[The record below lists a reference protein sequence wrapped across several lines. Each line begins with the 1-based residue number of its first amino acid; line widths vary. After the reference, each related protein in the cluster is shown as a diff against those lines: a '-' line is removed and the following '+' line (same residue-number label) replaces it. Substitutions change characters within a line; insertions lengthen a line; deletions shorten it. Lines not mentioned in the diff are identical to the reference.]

1 MQLNLVLTLFVC
13 FYQLQQYRQKKDG
26 KGSKSSG
33 KANKPD
39 LDVVTDE
46 SSSVAK
52 QTKGKKQLPET
63 LENQVPVQDS
73 ATELVDSS
81 NADVTTSD
89 LSSTSDLPTEV
100 SETDV
105 SVSTSVPDEN
115 LQSSNLDDAVPA
127 ASLKTVNIEE
137 NPESDY
143 VSVTPVG
150 LEAVLDNFAG
160 KAGEVKAASG
170 EDQVPDVG
178 AMQEHDHTCSSEPD
192 NTVSLI
198 HLEKE
203 DRDQVS
209 SRELE
214 EDTKIEYANSAPE
227 QTNDHDDM
235 AGVKNMD
242 WSSSTGLQSSGPGST
257 IQPKE
262 DGTGGFHDDGGV
274 KLSHRSGDSESSPV
288 SLTQLAKALQLLSED
303 ELRFVMAGREAVNG
317 GDLKNDGDMKCDSV
331 EFPERL
337 TEQLYIQNFE
347 KELTYLQLCEEC
359 DVRKKIDHENSSI
372 SASLCDVEGKNKIL
386 SEELAACRSE
396 LDRVT
401 SEMEKLQLELKRSE
415 HELSNVSSE
424 LVDSKNLL
432 SEVQAKHEN
441 LSGNVFSLT
450 EEKHKLEKEK
460 GDLSLESEKF
470 KKDLMECKSLL
481 EVSQVENANTK
492 ESLALVMAER
502 AKLEEEKESYVS
514 EYEHFVKENKNFSM
528 ELLESQDLV
537 ESLRSEIA
545 KLNEN
550 LELAA
555 KEETR
560 LGEEVNQL
568 NVEKEAA
575 LTELTN
581 CKSLLE
587 LSQAENTNLNEQ
599 FVHNSEQFSM
609 ELSESQHLVES
620 LHSEIAKLS
629 ENLDL
634 VTKEKTRLVEEVNR
648 LTVEMEEK
656 EHSVKENKK
665 FSMELLDSQDL
676 VESLRSEIAKLNENL
691 ELVTKEETRLGE
703 EVNKLTVEKEAAETE
718 LTNCKSLLELSQAE
732 NANFNEQFVHS
743 SKNFSLELSESQQFV
758 ESLRA
763 EIAKLSEDLDLV
775 TIEKTRLGEEV
786 NCLTVEKEEKEHLL
800 NENKKFSMELLES
813 QDLVES
819 LRSEIAKLNENLEL
833 VAKEET
839 TLKEEVN
846 QLTVEKEAALTEL
859 TNCKS
864 LLELSQ
870 AENANFNEQ
879 LVHSSKNFSLELS
892 ESQQLVESL
901 RAEIAKLSENFDLV
915 TKEKTRLEEEV
926 IRLTAEREVALAE
939 LANCKSLMNDLQ
951 VEHEKSMADLKD
963 GAHLLEKL
971 SKENVNL
978 TSTFPPDSKLE
989 EPSNR
994 LEETFLRNVI
1004 LDEYLKQYVFTVE
1017 AKKGELVILCEDL
1030 RQEVIA
1036 TRTKSSELKEKLSNS
1051 ESRIQEL
1058 QEQVDELQQQADH
1071 MTEKNKDLEG
1081 RNELA
1086 SYVIH
1091 KIFDNLQKIVQDSG
1105 PPTEQSEDD
1114 TASEQLDHLEISNY
1128 DVLIEKLIMILH
1140 ERAQLE
1146 SKNREYNV
1154 ESSRRMKDMEEL
1166 NKRCIN
1172 PDVILKLIENIQCL
1186 VTLDNI
1192 DFQPDEPL
1200 SYLESVI
1207 HYLLKNLKFN
1217 EAKLIDLQN
1226 EIDNLTS
1233 SIVSYEIQSHVL
1245 KESLIAAMEQVV
1257 IHQSE
1262 TQLKETELS
1271 QSEQRVSAL
1280 REKLHIAVTKGKG
1293 LIQQRESLKQNLAAT
1308 SNELEKCLHELQ
1320 LKDATLQETE
1330 TKLRT
1335 YSEAGERMEAL
1346 ESELSYIRNSATAL
1360 RESFLLK
1367 DSVLQR
1373 IEEILEDLDLP
1384 EDFHVR
1390 DIIDKIDW
1398 LAKSVSQSQNSFP
1411 VSNQL
1416 GTIERTRSNPESGSR
1431 AMDGLYP
1438 ESGSRGMDGWREDL
1452 EPSSG
1457 LDDELRRNYEELQ
1470 NKFYG
1475 LAEQNEMLEQS
1486 LMERNNLVQRWE
1498 EVLDKINMPSQFRSL
1513 EPEDRIDWL
1522 RVALLESNDRCALL
1536 QQDNRELEKIHGS
1549 LAADLEESQRRL
1561 VDLESTLKAITDERE
1576 QLSASLEAQS
1586 HDYNK
1591 ISEKASLYEIENQ
1604 KLQNEVLTL
1613 HLKLDEKSVDGE
1625 HINHIHGEIRR
1636 LQDLVKEML
1645 QVSEMEDLD
1654 SNTSDIQCLEG
1665 LLRKLADKQITGYE
1679 ERSVD
1684 QSNVHGELERKL
1696 EAVEGYL
1703 VQVQDERE
1711 RLVEKTQT
1719 LISEVEAL
1727 EVKNQELKNLLVQ
1740 EEQKTAT
1747 LKEKLNMHEEL
1758 ERKLEAVEGNLVQV
1772 KDERERLVEKSQTLI
1787 NEVEALEVKNHE
1799 LKNLLVEEEQKTASV
1814 TEKLNM
1820 HEELERKLEAVQ
1832 SELVQVKDERE
1843 RLVEKSQTLIDEV
1856 KELESKNQEL
1866 KNLLFQEEQKT
1877 ASVKEKLNVAVRKG
1891 KSLVQVRDSMKQT
1904 INDLTSQVDRLND
1917 EIKVRE
1923 NTILEF
1929 QQKMNDIVAS
1939 QELVENK
1946 DSEIRS
1952 LKDRLEESENELHDK
1967 RNTMSMILGALAEI
1981 DLGVDTRTSDP
1992 FEKMKQIEKVIQ
2004 DLQAAMLSAEQD
2016 SRKSKRAAELLLAE
2030 LNEVQE
2036 RNEDLLE
2043 EISELSRQRDSA
2055 EASNRESL
2063 TRLEQ
2068 LSALHSE
2075 ERNSQFSELTNLKS
2089 CIEQLSPGLSK
2100 IYNLLDNVLPKDL
2113 EYLYNLEAGV
2123 KLSLESND
2131 ASNAGGQ
2138 TLTSSHGGIS
2148 SRSESKVNALFK
2160 SFFDNKTEELHNDNT
2175 IIDLWKFIGF
2185 HMQELITKIDS
2196 FEEKLQSHSKSLH
2209 EQAVLLCQTVPTLY
2223 EEITSHKHSLD
2234 SAKEEIAWLESTGKQ
2249 KETENVMLRKYI
2261 STLYEACNNSVLE
2274 IQKSKG
2280 EMVADD
2286 SLVEDILSGETISV
2300 SEEGVTNIVNRLL
2313 SAVKDYHS
2321 NQTENVEVKLKEM
2334 KATISNLQKELTEK
2348 DVQKDRISVE
2358 LVSQIKRAEAAATSH
2373 LQELESAKAHI
2384 NDLKDQCNLLEQR
2397 IKELEGQ
2404 ESVLVELHE
2413 KVKSLTESSTAKEQE
2428 NEALLQALDEEEAQM
2443 EDLRNK
2449 ISELE
2454 RLVKQKNLDLESAEA
2469 ARGKALKKLSIT
2481 VSKFDELHHLSE
2493 TLVSEVDKL
2502 QSQLQERDSEISFL
2516 RDEITRITSDSL
2528 QALKTDE
2535 RGLIDIQDILTWLD
2549 LMAPGV
2555 VTRDVNLDDNKNE
2568 QGQEQKEILKK
2579 QIMSIILE
2587 LKDLRQ
2593 VTQSKE
2599 DQLHIERSKVDE
2611 LIRSLREKESR
2622 LSLHE
2627 NEVSSPQPTSGTSEI
2642 VEVEPL
2648 LNKWPSQGTSM
2659 APQVRSLRK
2668 VNNDQLAISIDDV
2681 DSDDR
2686 DKLDDDDDDKAHGFK
2701 SLTTSK
2707 FVPRFTRP
2715 VTDFVDGLWVS
2726 CDRTLMRQPALRL
2739 SLILYWALMHALL
2752 AYTCNVSSLR
2762 TEPPRSDLHGQAAAS
2777 LFLRIDVLLREFVI
2791 VLESSSQW
2799 SHVNIRRVEDA
2810 ALQTLFEHA

>member
-1 MQLNLVLTLFVC
+1 MDKNKNRTDLLAAGRKK
-13 FYQLQQYRQKKDG
+13 LQQYRQKKDG
-26 KGSKSSG
+26 KGGKSSG

-39 LDVVTDE
+39 PDVNTEE

-52 QTKGKKQLPET
+52 QTKGKKQSAET
-63 LENQVPVQDS
+63 NVPVQDS

-81 NADVTTSD
+81 NADITAPD

-105 SVSTSVPDEN
+105 SVNTSVPDEN
-115 LQSSNLDDAVPA
+115 LQSSNLDDAMPA
-127 ASLKTVNIEE
+127 DLSPKRVNIEGQ
-137 NPESDY
+137 PDSDY

-150 LEAVLDNFAG
+150 FEAVLDNIAG
-160 KAGEVKAASG
+160 KAGDVKAASG

-178 AMQEHDHTCSSEPD
+178 AMQEHDHSCSEPD

-198 HLEKE
+198 HLEK
-203 DRDQVS
+203 DDKDQVDS
-209 SRELE
+209 AKVE
-214 EDTKIEYANSAPE
+214 EDTKMEYTDSAPE
-227 QTNDHDDM
+227 QTNEHEDHM
-235 AGVKNMD
+235 AG
-242 WSSSTGLQSSGPGST
+242 
-257 IQPKE
+257 
-262 DGTGGFHDDGGV
+262 FRDDGGV
-274 KLSHRSGDSESSPV
+274 KLSDRSGESEFGPV

-303 ELRFVMAGREAVNG
+303 ELRFVMAGREADNG
-317 GDLKNDGDMKCDSV
+317 GDMKSDSV
-331 EFPERL
+331 ELHEKL
-337 TEQLYIQNFE
+337 KEQLYINNIE
-347 KELTYLQLCEEC
+347 KEVTYLQLCEER
-359 DVRKKIDHENSSI
+359 DVRKEIDYEKLSL
-372 SASLCDVEGKNKIL
+372 SASLRDVEGKNKIF
-386 SEELAACRSE
+386 SEELATCKSE

-401 SEMEKLQLELKRSE
+401 SEMEKLQIELKRSE
-415 HELSNVSSE
+415 HELSE

-432 SEVQAKHEN
+432 SEFQAKHEN
-441 LSGNVFSLT
+441 LSENVFSLS
-450 EEKHKLEKEK
+450 EENEKLKKE
-460 GDLSLESEKF
+460 
-470 KKDLMECKSLL
+470 LMDCKSLL
-481 EVSQVENANTK
+481 ELSQVENVNTK

-514 EYEHFVKENKNFSM
+514 EYEHFVKENKKFST

-537 ESLRSEIA
+537 EKLRSEIA

-568 NVEKEAA
+568 TGEKEAA

-587 LSQAENTNLNEQ
+587 LSQAEIANSNEQ
-599 FVHNSEQFSM
+599 FVHNSKNFSA

-620 LHSEIAKLS
+620 LHAEIAKLS

-634 VTKEKTRLVEEVNR
+634 VTKEKTRLGEEVNR
-648 LTVEMEEK
+648 LTVEIE
-656 EHSVKENKK
+656 ENKK
-665 FSMELLDSQDL
+665 VSMELLESQDL
-676 VESLRSEIAKLNENL
+676 VESLRLEIAKLNENY

-703 EVNKLTVEKEAAETE
+703 EVNKLTVEKEAA
-718 LTNCKSLLELSQAE
+718 
-732 NANFNEQFVHS
+732 
-743 SKNFSLELSESQQFV
+743 
-758 ESLRA
+758 
-763 EIAKLSEDLDLV
+763 
-775 TIEKTRLGEEV
+775 
-786 NCLTVEKEEKEHLL
+786 
-800 NENKKFSMELLES
+800 
-813 QDLVES
+813 
-819 LRSEIAKLNENLEL
+819 
-833 VAKEET
+833 
-839 TLKEEVN
+839 
-846 QLTVEKEAALTEL
+846 LTEL

-870 AENANFNEQ
+870 TENANFNEQ
-879 LVHSSKNFSLELS
+879 FVHSSKNFSLELS

-901 RAEIAKLSENFDLV
+901 RAEIAKLSENLDLV
-915 TKEKTRLEEEV
+915 TTEKTRLEEEVNRLTVEKEEKEDLLESLRSEIGKLNGNLELVAKEETSLKEEVNQLTVEKEKALTELTDCKSLLELSQSENANFNEQLVHSSKNFSLELSESQHLTESLRAEIAKLNENLDLVTEEKTRLEEEV
-926 IRLTAEREVALAE
+926 IRLTVEREEALTE
-939 LANCKSLMNDLQ
+939 LANCKTIMNDLQ
-951 VEHEKSMADLKD
+951 VKYEKSTA
-963 GAHLLEKL
+963 
-971 SKENVNL
+971 
-978 TSTFPPDSKLE
+978 DSKLE
-989 EPSNR
+989 ELSNS
-994 LEETFLRNVI
+994 LEEIFLKNVI
-1004 LDEYLKQYVFTVE
+1004 LDEYVKQYVFTVE
-1017 AKKGELVILCEDL
+1017 ANKGELVILLENL
-1030 RQEVIA
+1030 KQEVIT
-1036 TRTKSSELKEKLSNS
+1036 TRTKNS
-1051 ESRIQEL
+1051 
-1058 QEQVDELQQQADH
+1058 ELQQQADD
-1071 MTEKNKDLEG
+1071 MTEKNKDLEES
-1081 RNELA
+1081 NELA
-1086 SYVIH
+1086 SYVIR
-1091 KIFDNLQKIVQDSG
+1091 KVFDNLQKLVDNSG
-1105 PPTEQSEDD
+1105 PSTEQSEDN

-1128 DVLIEKLIMILH
+1128 DVFIEKLIMILH

-1154 ESSRRMKDMEEL
+1154 ELLRRLKDMEEL

-1172 PDVILKLIENIQCL
+1172 PDVILKLFENIQCM
-1186 VTLDNI
+1186 VTLDNVV
-1192 DFQPDEPL
+1192 FQPDEPL
-1200 SYLESVI
+1200 SSLESIIQHLV
-1207 HYLLKNLKFN
+1207 KNLKFN
-1217 EAKLIDLQN
+1217 ETNLNDLQN
-1226 EIDNLTS
+1226 EIDHLTS
-1233 SIVSYEIQSHVL
+1233 SIVSYEIESHVL
-1245 KESLIAAMEQVV
+1245 KGSLITAMEQVAV
-1257 IHQSE
+1257 HQSDA
-1262 TQLKETELS
+1262 QLKETELS

-1384 EDFHVR
+1384 EEFHAR

-1398 LAKSVSQSQNSFP
+1398 LAKSVSQSQNSFS
-1411 VSNQL
+1411 VSNQP
-1416 GTIERTRSNPESGSR
+1416 GTIERTRSYPESVSR
-1431 AMDGLYP
+1431 AMD
-1438 ESGSRGMDGWREDL
+1438 SWREVL

-1498 EVLDKINMPSQFRSL
+1498 EVLDKIDMPSQFRSL
-1513 EPEDRIDWL
+1513 EPEDRIEWL
-1522 RVALLESNDRCALL
+1522 RVALLESNDRCTLL
-1536 QQDNRELEKIHGS
+1536 QQDVTELEKIHGS

-1561 VDLESTLKAITDERE
+1561 VDLGSTLKVITDEREQLSASFEESQRRLVDLESTLKVITDERE
-1576 QLSASLEAQS
+1576 QLSASLEAQG
-1586 HDYNK
+1586 HEYNE
-1591 ISEKASLYEIENQ
+1591 ISEKASLYEIENE

-1613 HLKLDEKSVDGE
+1613 HKKLDEKYVD
-1625 HINHIHGEIRR
+1625 EIRR

-1645 QVSEMEDLD
+1645 HVSEMEDLD
-1654 SNTSDIQCLEG
+1654 SNTSDIECLEG
-1665 LLRKLADKQITGYE
+1665 LLRKLADKHVTGYG

-1684 QSNVHGELERKL
+1684 QSHMHEELERKL
-1696 EAVEGYL
+1696 EAVEGDL
-1703 VQVQDERE
+1703 VQVKDERD
-1711 RLVEKTQT
+1711 RLAEKSQT
-1719 LISEVEAL
+1719 LIDEVEAL
-1727 EVKNQELKNLLVQ
+1727 EVKNQELKDSLATVKEKLNMHEELERKLEAVESELVQVKDERGRLVEKSQTLSDEVEALKAKNQELKNLLVQ

-1747 LKEKLNMHEEL
+1747 
-1758 ERKLEAVEGNLVQV
+1758 
-1772 KDERERLVEKSQTLI
+1772 
-1787 NEVEALEVKNHE
+1787 
-1799 LKNLLVEEEQKTASV
+1799 
-1814 TEKLNM
+1814 
-1820 HEELERKLEAVQ
+1820 
-1832 SELVQVKDERE
+1832 
-1843 RLVEKSQTLIDEV
+1843 
-1856 KELESKNQEL
+1856 
-1866 KNLLFQEEQKT
+1866 
-1877 ASVKEKLNVAVRKG
+1877 VKEKLNVAVRKG

-1904 INDLTSQVDRLND
+1904 INDLTSQVDRLTD

-1929 QQKMNDIVAS
+1929 QQKMKDIFVS
-1939 QELVENK
+1939 QELMENK
-1946 DSEIRS
+1946 DSEIRF
-1952 LKDRLEESENELHDK
+1952 LKNRLEQSENELHEK

-1981 DLGVDTRTSDP
+1981 DPAVDSRTNDP
-1992 FEKMKQIEKVIQ
+1992 LEKMKQIEKVIQ
-2004 DLQAAMLSAEQD
+2004 DLQAATSSAEQD

-2075 ERNSQFSELTNLKS
+2075 ERSSQFSELTNLKS
-2089 CIEQLSPGLSK
+2089 RLEQLSPAFSK
-2100 IYNLLDNVLPKDL
+2100 VNNLLNDVLPKDL

-2123 KLSLESND
+2123 KSLLESND
-2131 ASNAGGQ
+2131 TSNVGAQ
-2138 TLTSSHGGIS
+2138 TLTSSYSDIS
-2148 SRSESKVNALFK
+2148 SKSESKVNALFK
-2160 SFFDNKTEELHNDNT
+2160 SFFDSKTEELHNDNT
-2175 IIDLWKFIGF
+2175 IDDLWRFVGS
-2185 HMQELITKIDS
+2185 HMQDAITKLDS

-2209 EQAVLLCQTVPTLY
+2209 EEAIRLCETVPTLFK
-2223 EEITSHKHSLD
+2223 EITSLKHSLE
-2234 SAKEEIAWLESTGKQ
+2234 SANEEIAQLESTGKQ
-2249 KETENVMLRKYI
+2249 NETENVMLRKYI
-2261 STLYEACNNSVLE
+2261 SVLYEACKNSVFE

-2280 EMVADD
+2280 EMVSDD
-2286 SLVEDILSGETISV
+2286 SFVEDGETVSV
-2300 SEEGVTNIVNRLL
+2300 SEEGVMSIVNRLL

-2321 NQTENVEVKLKEM
+2321 NQTKNVEVKLKEM

-2358 LVSQIKRAEAAATSH
+2358 LVSQIKRAEAAATGH
-2373 LQELESAKAHI
+2373 LQELEYAKARI

-2397 IKELEGQ
+2397 VKELEGQ

-2413 KVKSLTESSTAKEQE
+2413 KVKSLTEASTAKEQE

-2449 ISELE
+2449 IIELE
-2454 RLVKQKNLDLESAEA
+2454 QLVKQKNLDLETADA

-2528 QALKTDE
+2528 HALKTDE
-2535 RGLIDIQDILTWLD
+2535 RGLTEIQDVLTWLD
-2549 LMAPGV
+2549 SVASGV
-2555 VTRDVNLDDNKNE
+2555 ERDVNLDDKKNE
-2568 QGQEQKEILKK
+2568 QVQEQKEILKK
-2579 QIMSIILE
+2579 QITSIISE
-2587 LKDLRQ
+2587 LNDLRQ
-2593 VTQSKE
+2593 VAQSKD
-2599 DQLHIERSKVDE
+2599 DQLRQERSKIDE
-2611 LIRSLREKESR
+2611 LTRSLREKESR

-2627 NEVSSPQPTSGTSEI
+2627 NDGSSAQSASVTSEI

-2648 LNKWPSQGTSM
+2648 LTKWPSQGTST

-2707 FVPRFTRP
+2707 LVPRFTRP

-2739 SLILYWALMHALL
+2739 SLILYWAVMHALL
-2752 AYTCNVSSLR
+2752 AV
-2762 TEPPRSDLHGQAAAS
+2762 
-2777 LFLRIDVLLREFVI
+2777 FV
-2791 VLESSSQW
+2791 V
-2799 SHVNIRRVEDA
+2799 
-2810 ALQTLFEHA
+2810 